1 METLVLMP
9 HTQDDIPSCRFCD
22 ARLDRLFVDLG
33 VTPLANRN
41 LRPDEVASERRYPLV
56 CRVCPSCLLV
66 QADDSVPP
74 GEIFSE
80 YQYFSSYSDSWVAH
94 ARRYCDAVAERFSL
108 GPGAFVVEVASND
121 GYLLQHFVARGIA
134 VLGVEPAANVAAAAR
149 AKGISTETAF
159 FGVETARRLAA
170 CGRRADLM
178 VANNVLA
185 HAPATRDFVG
195 GFAELLA
202 PEGVATFEFPHLLNL
217 IDQVQFDTIYHE
229 HFFYLSFLCAER
241 MMAGAGLRVFDVEEL
256 PTHGGSL
263 RLYVCHAAARHRE
276 TTRPESMRARERA
289 HKLDRLEGY
298 DGFAGKVAA
307 TRDSFLDYLADAHR
321 TGRTVAAYGAAAK
334 GNTFLNV
341 CGIAYPHVAAVYDRS
356 REKQGRLTPGSHIPI
371 LAPERM
377 EELKPDDVV
386 ILAWNLADEIVRALP
401 QVRSWGGR
409 FVTAVPR
416 PRFL

>member
-1 METLVLMP
+1 MP
-9 HTQDDIPSCRFCD
+9 HAQDTIPSCRFCG
-22 ARLDRLFVDLG
+22 ARLDRVFVNLG

-41 LRPDEVASERRYPLV
+41 LQRDEVASEKKYPLI
-56 CRVCPSCLLV
+56 CRVCPACLLV

-74 GEIFSE
+74 GEIFSD

-149 AKGISTETAF
+149 AKGIATETAF
-159 FGVETARRLAA
+159 FGVETARRLAVG
-170 CGRRADLM
+170 GRKADLM

-217 IDQVQFDTIYHE
+217 IEQVQFDTIYHE
-229 HFFYLSFLCAER
+229 HFFYLSFLCTER
-241 MMAGAGLRVFDVEEL
+241 MMAAAGLRVFDVEEL

-263 RLYVCHAAARHRE
+263 RLYVCHAAARYRE
-276 TTRPESMRARERA
+276 TARPEAMRARERA
-289 HKLDRLEGY
+289 HALDRLEGY
-298 DGFAGKVAA
+298 EGFAGKVAE
-307 TRDSFLDYLADAHR
+307 TRRLFLDYLADAR
-321 TGRTVAAYGAAAK
+321 RAGRKVAAYGAAAK

-341 CGIAYPHVAAVYDRS
+341 CGVVYPQIEAVYDRS
-356 REKQGRLTPGSHIPI
+356 LEKQGRLTPGSHVPI
-371 LAPERM
+371 LAPERID
-377 EELKPDDVV
+377 ELKPDDVV
-386 ILAWNLADEIVRALP
+386 ILPWNLADEIVRSLP
-401 QVRSWGGR
+401 RVRDWGGR
-409 FVTAVPR
+409 FVVAVPR

>member
-1 METLVLMP
+1 MP
-9 HTQDDIPSCRFCD
+9 HVQDDIPSCRFCG
-22 ARLDRLFVDLG
+22 APLDRVLVDLG

-41 LRPDEVASERRYPLV
+41 LRPDEMASEKKYPLI
-56 CRVCPSCLLV
+56 CRVCPQCLLV
-66 QADDSVPP
+66 QVDDSVPP
-74 GEIFSE
+74 GAIFSE

-94 ARRYCDAVAERFSL
+94 ARRYCDAMVQRFSL
-108 GPGAFVVEVASND
+108 GPESLVVEVASND
-121 GYLLQHFVARGIA
+121 GYLLQHFVVRGIA

-149 AKGISTETAF
+149 TRGIATETAF

-170 CGRRADLM
+170 GGRKADLM

-217 IDQVQFDTIYHE
+217 IEQVQFDTIYHE

-241 MMAGAGLRVFDVEEL
+241 MMAAAGLRVFDVEEL
-256 PTHGGSL
+256 TTHGGSL

-276 TTRPESMRARERA
+276 TARPEAMRARERA
-289 HKLDRLEGY
+289 HALDRLEGHE
-298 DGFAGKVAA
+298 GFACKVAE
-307 TRDSFLDYLADAHR
+307 TRRLFLEYLADAR
-321 TGRTVAAYGAAAK
+321 GAGRKVAAYGAAAK

-341 CGIAYPHVAAVYDRS
+341 CGVVHPQIEAVYDRS
-356 REKQGRLTPGSHIPI
+356 LEKRGRLTPGSHIPI
-371 LAPERM
+371 LAPERID
-377 EELKPDDVV
+377 ELKPDDVV
-386 ILAWNLADEIVRALP
+386 ILPWNLADEIVRGLP
-401 QVRSWGGR
+401 QVRGWGGR
-409 FVTAVPR
+409 FVVAVPR